1 MLNPF
6 MVLYFALL
14 VLSKSLKMIKLDRN
28 MSDLRQIVRKN
39 VNLILV
45 YLLVLLYKLKKK
57 IPFQ

>member
-1 MLNPF
+1 